1 MKFWKSGNAL
11 IESSLLM
18 AFIAMASASLFLGA
32 SGGISHQG
40 NWSTTSSRLYARNGP
55 EILREFWHSIPGR
68 WQPKGRKLDQ
78 STGR

>member
-18 AFIAMASASLFLGA
+18 AFIAIASASLFLGA

-40 NWSTTSSRLYARNGP
+40 NLKHV
-55 EILREFWHSIPGR
+55 E
-68 WQPKGRKLDQ
+68 Q
-78 STGR
+78 SFVCR